1 MKLPIYLDYNATTP
15 IDKRVADFMQPFLFD
30 YFGNPSSGHP
40 YGVKARLAIELA
52 RYQVARLL
60 NAGESEIVFTGGG
73 TEANNMA
80 IRGYC
85 LKNQQR
91 GRHIITSAI
100 EHPAV
105 LEVFKMLE
113 LEGFKLTV
121 LPVDEHGLVSADS
134 LKAAMQAD
142 TILVSVMHANNEV
155 GTIQPVK
162 ELAAI
167 AHSLGAVFHCDAAQ
181 SAGKIGVD
189 VRQMGVDL
197 LSLAG
202 HKFYGP
208 KGVGVLYVRSGVEL
222 EKITQGANH
231 EGNHRPGTENTLGIV
246 GLGSAAEIAALDLKK
261 NQLHFA
267 AMRDRLQDG
276 IIRESG
282 LDNVRIN
289 GHSELRL
296 PNTLSISFR
305 GVEANQL
312 LSAISDQVAVSA
324 GAACHADAV
333 TISSVL
339 TAMQV
344 PLEWAMGTLR
354 LSTGRTTSAAEIDF
368 AIDVVTNAVGNLKI
382 ARRN

>member
-1 MKLPIYLDYNATTP
+1 MKYPIYLDYNATTP

-30 YFGNPSSGHP
+30 YFGNPSSGHS
-40 YGVKARLAIELA
+40 YGVKARLAIEQA
-52 RYQVARLL
+52 RRQVAHLI

-85 LKNQQR
+85 LQNQQR
-91 GRHIITSAI
+91 GRHIITSVI

-105 LEVFKMLE
+105 LEVCKTLE
-113 LEGFKLTV
+113 REGFKLTV

-134 LKAAMQAD
+134 LKEAISVD

-167 AHSLGAVFHCDAAQ
+167 SHSVGAVFHCDAAQ

-189 VRQMGVDL
+189 VQEMGADL
-197 LSLAG
+197 LSLAA

-208 KGVGVLYVRSGVEL
+208 KGVGVLYIRNGVEL
-222 EKITQGANH
+222 EKITKGANH

-246 GLGSAAEIAALDLKK
+246 GMGRAAEIATLDLKK

-276 IIRESG
+276 LIRESG
-282 LDNVRIN
+282 LENLRVN

-305 GVEANQL
+305 GIEANQL

-324 GAACHADAV
+324 GAACHAEAV

-339 TAMQV
+339 IAMQV
-344 PLEWAMGTLR
+344 PFEWAMGTLR
-354 LSTGRTTSAAEIDF
+354 ISTGRATNAAEIDF
-368 AIDVVTNAVGNLKI
+368 ARDIISNAVRKYKTTG
-382 ARRN
+382 